1 MDLAKTMND
10 LSKDLKSHNR
20 SSFLGLT
27 LRVHDE
33 LVERLVADHIFK
45 LDDHPRIIFDVPIG
59 HDPSVFWDSL
69 VLRFRD

>member
-27 LRVHDE
+27 LRMHDE

-45 LDDHPRIIFDVPIG
+45 LDDHPRINFDVPIG
-59 HDPSVFWDSL
+59 HDPCVFWDSL